1 MPGDLWRSGFPSNGA
16 DRTGHSRDDMV
27 VLKTG
32 SVVVLPDHESGKVV
46 MYLDRSKLLT
56 SPSALWTQAA
66 MYVLRPLFFLRTRAQ
81 SDGFIMLGVVATRC
95 SDPID

>member
-1 MPGDLWRSGFPSNGA
+1 
-16 DRTGHSRDDMV
+16 MV

-56 SPSALWTQAA
+56 SPSALWTPGCDVCSTSS
-66 MYVLRPLFFLRTRAQ
+66 VLSENVEPNRMAL
-81 SDGFIMLGVVATRC
+81 
-95 SDPID
+95 

>member
-1 MPGDLWRSGFPSNGA
+1 MVQTG
-16 DRTGHSRDDMV
+16 TGHSRDDMV

-56 SPSALWTQAA
+56 SPSALWTQAC
-66 MYVLRPLFFLRTRAQ
+66 MFYVLCSFGECKSQ
-81 SDGFIMLGVVATRC
+81 SDGFIMLGVVATPRC
-95 SDPID
+95 SDLSILKWQKSYSS